1 MAFVE
6 TVPKPMSNVGRGDE
20 RMAGGSIDVTY
31 RGIFQKSLAGTITK
45 QITKAAVQYDNRLGG
60 TVSRY
65 GDSPERNGIP
75 AKQFSVIAD
84 SNTELQTEMTRYEP
98 ENVRVIAV
106 MDDTLA
112 KGVESW
118 AWYGV
123 QPINI
128 NLKPGGTVLFISRR
142 RPEEFLKIVPRKP
155 FDWNI
160 AVLEGEPSFAGL
172 WVYNND
178 GTDYRTMGAIARI
191 APDLV
196 RLESLQ
202 HLVEGE
208 PNASQKLAWLKEG
221 YERVV
226 IRPVKAGEGVEDTY
240 VPMELPGWTEMREG
254 VAIPA
259 IEPGKNNELFK
270 KYTTRTARPIV
281 DFDACIKCKICF
293 IECPDEI
300 FSLTDQGHYRVNYEH
315 CCGCGLCA
323 EVCPVDNCIRM
334 VNELVFENNDDLY
347 ALYERDPAAY
357 KAFIEQKVAEAGG
370 PIPHYGIY

>member
-1 MAFVE
+1 
-6 TVPKPMSNVGRGDE
+6 
-20 RMAGGSIDVTY
+20 MAGGSIDVTY
-31 RGIFQKSLAGTITK
+31 RGIFQKSLAGLIVK
-45 QITKAAVQYDNRLGG
+45 QLTKAAVQYDHRMGG
-60 TVSRY
+60 TVARY

-98 ENVRVIAV
+98 ENIRVIAV

-142 RPEEFLKIVPRKP
+142 RPEEFLQVVPRKP

-178 GTDYRTMGAIARI
+178 GTDYRTMGALAKIV
-191 APDLV
+191 PDLV
-196 RLESLQ
+196 RLPSLKQ
-202 HLVEGE
+202 LVQGDA
-208 PNASQKLAWLKEG
+208 NAEQKLAWLQEG
-221 YERVV
+221 YDRVV

-254 VAIPA
+254 VVIPA
-259 IEPGKNNELFK
+259 VEPGKNNELFK

-281 DFDACIKCKICF
+281 DFDTCIKCKICF
-293 IECPDEI
+293 LECPDEI
-300 FSLTDQGHYRVNYEH
+300 FSLTDKGHYRVNYEH

-334 VNELVFENNDDLY
+334 VDELVFDNNDDLY

-357 KAFIEQKVAEAGG
+357 KAFIEQKVAAAGG